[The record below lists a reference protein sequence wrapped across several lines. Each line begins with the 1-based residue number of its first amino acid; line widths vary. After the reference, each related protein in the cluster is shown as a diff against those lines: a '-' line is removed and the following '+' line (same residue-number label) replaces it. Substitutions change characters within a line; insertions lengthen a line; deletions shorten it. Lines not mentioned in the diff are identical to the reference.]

1 VRRHSVRKRR
11 SADSTGAKSQHP
23 EQEARTLA
31 CENSQFHIFFDELSL
46 KGRTTITDYL
56 VVAPKRV
63 AADLV
68 TGVAILPVFEGKI
81 GLLWIYRH
89 PIGRYAW
96 EIPRGF
102 IDPQEVSATAAS
114 RELKEETGLDCKPE
128 AIRSL
133 GFITPDAGILAA
145 RVQLFA
151 ATQCEKERDFAPA
164 EIGHRELRF
173 FNMEQVEK
181 MILVSE
187 LQDPSTIIAFFLYS
201 RFDNQVPDGSV

>member
-1 VRRHSVRKRR
+1 MR
-11 SADSTGAKSQHP
+11 AKSQHP
-23 EQEARTLA
+23 ERKNRKLV
-31 CENSQFHIFFDELSL
+31 CENSQFHIFFDELTL
-46 KGRTTITDYL
+46 QGRTTVSDYL

-68 TGVAILPVFEGKI
+68 TGVAILPVVDGKI
-81 GLLWIYRH
+81 GLIRIYRH
-89 PIGRYAW
+89 PIQQYSW

-102 IDPQEVSATAAS
+102 IDQREASASAAG

-133 GFITPDAGILAA
+133 AFITPDGGILAA

-151 ATQCEKERDFAPA
+151 AMECAKQREYAPA

-173 FNMEQVEK
+173 FNIQEVEG
-181 MILVSE
+181 MILRSE
-187 LQDPSTIIAFFLYS
+187 LQDPSTIIAFFMYRQFEKNVL
-201 RFDNQVPDGSV
+201 DGPV

>member
-1 VRRHSVRKRR
+1 MS
-11 SADSTGAKSQHP
+11 
-23 EQEARTLA
+23 
-31 CENSQFHIFFDELSL
+31 
-46 KGRTTITDYL
+46 DYL

-81 GLLWIYRH
+81 GLLRIYRH
-89 PIGRYAW
+89 PIGRYSW

-102 IDPQEVSATAAS
+102 IDQQEVSASAAS

>member
-1 VRRHSVRKRR
+1 VRRRSVRKRR
-11 SADSTGAKSQHP
+11 SAESTGAKPQHP
-23 EQEARTLA
+23 ERKARTLA
-31 CENSQFHIFFDELSL
+31 CENSQFHIFFDELTL
-46 KGRTTITDYL
+46 QGRTTVSDYL

-81 GLLWIYRH
+81 GLLRIYRH
-89 PIGRYAW
+89 PIGRYSW

-102 IDPQEVSATAAS
+102 IDQQEVSASAAS

-173 FNMEQVEK
+173 FNMEQIKK
-181 MILVSE
+181 MILSSE
-187 LQDPSTIIAFFLYS
+187 AQDPSTIVAFFLYS
-201 RFDNQVPDGSV
+201 RFENQVSDGPV

>member
-1 VRRHSVRKRR
+1 MR
-11 SADSTGAKSQHP
+11 AKSQHP
-23 EQEARTLA
+23 ERKDRKLV
-31 CENSQFHIFFDELSL
+31 CENSQFHIFFDELTL
-46 KGRTTITDYL
+46 EGRTTVSDYL

-68 TGVAILPVFEGKI
+68 TGVAILPVVDGKI
-81 GLLWIYRH
+81 GLIRIYRH
-89 PIGRYAW
+89 PIQQYSW

-102 IDPQEVSATAAS
+102 IDRHEASASAAG

-133 GFITPDAGILAA
+133 GFITPDGGILAV

-151 ATQCEKERDFAPA
+151 AMKCAKEREYAPA

-173 FNMEQVEK
+173 FNIQEVEG
-181 MILVSE
+181 MIFRSE
-187 LQDPSTIIAFFLYS
+187 LQDPSTVVAFFMYRQFEKNVL
-201 RFDNQVPDGSV
+201 DGPV

>member
-1 VRRHSVRKRR
+1 MGPKP
-11 SADSTGAKSQHP
+11 QQP
-23 EQEARTLA
+23 EQKNRKLA
-31 CENSQFHIFFDELSL
+31 CENSQFHIFFDELIL
-46 KGRTTITDYL
+46 QGRTTVRDYL

-68 TGVAILPVFEGKI
+68 TGVAILPIFAGKI
-81 GLLWIYRH
+81 GLIRVYRH
-89 PIGRYAW
+89 PIGEYSW

-102 IDPQEVSATAAS
+102 IDQQEASASAAG
-114 RELKEETGLDCKPE
+114 RELKEETGLDCKSE

-151 ATQCEKERDFAPA
+151 ATECAKEREYAPA

-173 FNMEQVEK
+173 FNFQEVEE
-181 MILVSE
+181 MILHSE
-187 LQDPSTIIAFFLYS
+187 VQDPSTVIAFFKYR
-201 RFDNQVPDGSV
+201 RFENQVLDGPV

>member
-1 VRRHSVRKRR
+1 MRRHSLRKRR
-11 SADSTGAKSQHP
+11 SADLTGAKPQHP
-23 EQEARTLA
+23 ERKARTLA
-31 CENSQFHIFFDELSL
+31 CENSQFHIFFDELTL
-46 KGRTTITDYL
+46 QGRTTVSDYL

-68 TGVAILPVFEGKI
+68 TGVAILPVFERQI
-81 GLLWIYRH
+81 GLLRIYRH
-89 PIGRYAW
+89 PIGRCSW

-102 IDPQEVSATAAS
+102 IDQQEVSASAAS
-114 RELKEETGLDCKPE
+114 RELNEETGLECKPE

-151 ATQCEKERDFAPA
+151 ATQCEKEREYAPA

-173 FNMEQVEK
+173 FNIQEVEG
-181 MILVSE
+181 MILCSE
-187 LQDPSTIIAFFLYS
+187 LQDPSTVIAFFMYRQFEKNVL
-201 RFDNQVPDGSV
+201 DGPV

>member
-1 VRRHSVRKRR
+1 MH
-11 SADSTGAKSQHP
+11 AKSQHP
-23 EQEARTLA
+23 ERKNRQLA
-31 CENSQFHIFFDELSL
+31 CENSQFHIFFDELTL
-46 KGRTTITDYL
+46 QGRTTVSDYL

-68 TGVAILPVFEGKI
+68 TGVAILPVVDGKI
-81 GLLWIYRH
+81 GLIRIYRH
-89 PIGRYAW
+89 PIQQYSW

-102 IDPQEVSATAAS
+102 IDQREASASAAG

-133 GFITPDAGILAA
+133 GFIAPDGGILAA

-151 ATQCEKERDFAPA
+151 AMKCVKEREYAPA

-173 FNMEQVEK
+173 FGIQEVEE
-181 MILVSE
+181 MILRSE
-187 LQDPSTIIAFFLYS
+187 IQDPSTVIAFFMYRQFGIQAL
-201 RFDNQVPDGSV
+201 DGSM

>member
-1 VRRHSVRKRR
+1 M
-11 SADSTGAKSQHP
+11 GAKPQQP
-23 EQEARTLA
+23 ELTNRKLV

-46 KGRTTITDYL
+46 PGRSSIRDYL

-68 TGVAILPVFEGKI
+68 TGVAILPIVDGKI
-81 GLLWIYRH
+81 GLIRVYRH
-89 PIGRYAW
+89 PIGRYSW

-102 IDPQEVSATAAS
+102 IDQQEASATAAG
-114 RELKEETGLDCKPE
+114 RELKEETGLDCKSE

-133 GFITPDAGILAA
+133 GFITPDGGILAA

-151 ATQCEKERDFAPA
+151 ATKCAKDREYAPA

-173 FNMEQVEK
+173 FNIQQVEE
-181 MILVSE
+181 MISRSE
-187 LQDPSTIIAFFLYS
+187 VQDPSTVIAFFMYR
-201 RFDNQVPDGSV
+201 RFENQVLDGPV

>member
-1 VRRHSVRKRR
+1 MH
-11 SADSTGAKSQHP
+11 AKSQHP
-23 EQEARTLA
+23 ERKNRQLA
-31 CENSQFHIFFDELSL
+31 CENSQFHIFFDELTL
-46 KGRTTITDYL
+46 QGRTTVSDYL

-68 TGVAILPVFEGKI
+68 TGVAILPVVDGKI
-81 GLLWIYRH
+81 GLIRIYRH
-89 PIGRYAW
+89 PIQQYSW

-102 IDPQEVSATAAS
+102 IDQREASASAAG

-133 GFITPDAGILAA
+133 GFIAPDGGILAA

-151 ATQCEKERDFAPA
+151 AMKCVKEREYAPA

-173 FNMEQVEK
+173 FCIQEVEE
-181 MILVSE
+181 MILRSE
-187 LQDPSTIIAFFLYS
+187 IQDPSTVIAFFMYRQFGIQAL
-201 RFDNQVPDGSV
+201 DGSM